1 MRNTAL
7 ATVAFVSLLVSVWRA
22 LDQQITALLWLVLDI
37 GWLLAALF
45 LWNKPGPI
53 DRPRLM
59 RRLSRL
65 LLFWS

>member
-7 ATVAFVSLLVSVWRA
+7 ATVLFISLLVIVWLA
-22 LDQQITALLWLVLDI
+22 LDQQVEALLWLVLDI

-45 LWNKPGPI
+45 LWNKTGPI
-53 DRPRLM
+53 DRPRLKL
-59 RRLSRL
+59 RLSRL

>member
-7 ATVAFVSLLVSVWRA
+7 ATVAFISLFVILWLAVDR
-22 LDQQITALLWLVLDI
+22 QTTALLWLVIDL

-45 LWNKPGPI
+45 LFKTGPI
-53 DRPRLM
+53 DKPGLK

>member
-1 MRNTAL
+1 MRKTAL
-7 ATVAFVSLLVSVWRA
+7 ATVAFISLFVIVWLA
-22 LDQQITALLWLVLDI
+22 LDRQMTALLWLVTDL

-45 LWNKPGPI
+45 LFKTGPI
-53 DRPRLM
+53 DKPRLK

>member
-7 ATVAFVSLLVSVWRA
+7 ATMAFISLFVIVWLA
-22 LDQQITALLWLVLDI
+22 LDQQTTALLWLVIDL

-45 LWNKPGPI
+45 LFKTCPI
-53 DRPRLM
+53 DKPRLK